1 MENCGSAV
9 EIVISFL
16 RGQLINHD
24 TQPNASTYPIEARSP
39 PFAAFEKCRIDI
51 IRQSGASTLIKK
63 RVIARFHTNPTRKRG
78 VPSLT
83 HRVSAAEHVPPVNRK
98 WYSP

>member
-9 EIVISFL
+9 KCVISFL

-39 PFAAFEKCRIDI
+39 PFFAELYPLVIVRTDKNWSLGISHWSSVHCRTDYPGDRLL
-51 IRQSGASTLIKK
+51 RQFP
-63 RVIARFHTNPTRKRG
+63 RMTNG
-78 VPSLT
+78 Q
-83 HRVSAAEHVPPVNRK
+83 
-98 WYSP
+98 